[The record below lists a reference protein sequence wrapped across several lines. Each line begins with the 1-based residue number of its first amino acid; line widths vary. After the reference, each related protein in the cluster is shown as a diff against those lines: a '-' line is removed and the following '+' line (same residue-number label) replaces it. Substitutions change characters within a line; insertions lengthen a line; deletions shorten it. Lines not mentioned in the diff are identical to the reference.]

1 MWILPPLAAA
11 IEVALIRLAGDGD
24 VGVFVILVCWG
35 RVGRC
40 GVSWGRVG
48 WGRVGRFGI
57 GRCGVSGWFV
67 LRLVAGSGSNG
78 QDSGDNELFEKYSV
92 NAMSVEEHVVF
103 FCLFLTNFML

>member
-1 MWILPPLAAA
+1 LAAA

-24 VGVFVILVCWG
+24 VGVFFILVRWG

-40 GVSWGRVG
+40 GVGWGRVG
-48 WGRVGRFGI
+48 WFGV

-92 NAMSVEEHVVF
+92 NAMSVKEHVVF

>member
-1 MWILPPLAAA
+1 MLFLPPLAAA

-24 VGVFVILVCWG
+24 VGVFVILVRWG

-40 GVSWGRVG
+40 GVGWGRVG
-48 WGRVGRFGI
+48 WFGV

-78 QDSGDNELFEKYSV
+78 QDSGDNELFVKYSV
-92 NAMSVEEHVVF
+92 NEKSVEEHVF
-103 FCLFLTNFML
+103 FFLFVSYQFHVVVG